1 MNLYKRVA
9 ASADFDLDAKL
20 ILVESAF
27 FLEGTAMTGTI
38 GRWAVLLLS
47 LAILY
52 SGIVIGLDL
61 TARSGLIEDCQD
73 TIGFANC

>member
-1 MNLYKRVA
+1 
-9 ASADFDLDAKL
+9 
-20 ILVESAF
+20 
-27 FLEGTAMTGTI
+27 MTGTI

-61 TARSGLIEDCQD
+61 TARSGLIKDCQD